1 MTRRVAE
8 TVRRKGARRALVI
21 ALMMTTA
28 CGVGLLPATGA
39 RAQESAGFDIAPG
52 ALAPALTRF
61 ARQSGLQLSYDPAV
75 VQGRSTAGV
84 QGALPLAQGLGRLL
98 QGSGLSWQFLDDRTV
113 TITSTAPA
121 AAGPGATEGIV
132 LDTVTLYGDRTTST
146 LSGSRASVAV
156 VDAET
161 LENPTTATIRAT
173 FNRMANVQGQ
183 DHADSGFSIRGI
195 SSEGFSPAGA
205 PLASLYIDGVQQTR
219 QSVRRGTR
227 GVFDTEQIEV
237 YRGPQSTLSGR
248 AAMAGAIYV
257 RTRDP
262 EFARSGAA
270 QLTYGENNH
279 RQFGLAFGD
288 ALSDT
293 LAYRVSAEWSKKD
306 SDLDYSGYEGHSLAD
321 DLTTDEYYTLRGK
334 ILWLPT
340 GSDDTRVILSYSH
353 SYDRPENRLIAGP
366 GWSPFAPGIRY
377 ADKRAA
383 LYSSAL
389 SPYGVAI
396 PAWTEV
402 RDNRLDNLGI
412 EVTHQISDAL
422 SLTAQ
427 TGFTRSKMTRP
438 GLNYG
443 DAGDPNQSYGEQ
455 VQKILSQELRLNY
468 DTEALAWV
476 AGVYMAKDQDHDW
489 LDSSPHPLL
498 GFASTRNRKTAR
510 NLALFGEASWEFAP
524 QWRLIAGARA
534 DYTDRSFYQY
544 AMFNGAV
551 TANNTGGT
559 DETVFLPKLGL
570 QYDFDNGQTVSL
582 IYQHGYRP
590 GGSGIRQ
597 SDGREYS
604 YDPEMAR
611 NLELTWRGTAMDDR
625 LKFAT
630 SLFWMRWKDQQVT
643 LMTDPANLLSRVT
656 GNAVKSESWGAE
668 FEATYAATDR
678 LNLFASLGWLHSEF
692 LDFNDAQWGDFS
704 GLPFPG
710 AANRSFALGFRWG
723 DQTGWFAAASAKYV
737 SQTLSRLEA
746 GTGRPNTLPSRST
759 VDAELG
765 YAWDEVRVT
774 AYATNLFDR
783 EAILYESGNH
793 AVAAINPARELGL
806 RLDYRF

>member
-1 MTRRVAE
+1 MRRCD
-8 TVRRKGARRALVI
+8 ARRERRCRTTGALLA
-21 ALMMTTA
+21 ALLATT
-28 CGVGLLPATGA
+28 GLGAWMLPASA
-39 RAQESAGFDIAPG
+39 ALAQESAAFDIPPG
-52 ALAPALTRF
+52 ALAPALANF

-75 VQGRSTAGV
+75 VQGRSTAGL
-84 QGALPLAQGLGRLL
+84 QGSVPPAQALDRLL
-98 QGSGLSWQFLDDRTV
+98 GGSGLSWQFLDANTV
-113 TITSTAPA
+113 TIAAAAPA
-121 AAGPGATEGIV
+121 AAGAGATEGIV
-132 LDTVTLYGDRTTST
+132 LDTVTLYGDRTTTT

-161 LENPTTATIRAT
+161 LENPTNPTIRST

-195 SSEGFSPAGA
+195 SSEGFSLAGA

-219 QSVRRGTR
+219 HSVRRGTR

-248 AAMAGAIYV
+248 AALAGAIYV
-257 RTRDP
+257 RTKDP

-270 QLTYGENNH
+270 QLTYGEDDH

-293 LAYRVSAEWSKKD
+293 LAYRVSAEWSKKGT
-306 SDLDYSGYEGHSLAD
+306 DLDYSGYEGHSLYD

-340 GSDDTRVILSYSH
+340 GSDATRVNLSYAH

-377 ADKRAA
+377 ADRRAA
-383 LYSSAL
+383 LYSSEL

-402 RDNRLDNLGI
+402 RDNKVDNLGI

-422 SLTAQ
+422 TLTAQ

-476 AGVYMAKDQDHDW
+476 AGVYMAREQDRNW
-489 LDSSPHPLL
+489 LDTSPHPLL
-498 GFASTRNRKTAR
+498 GFASTRNRTTTR
-510 NLALFGEASWEFAP
+510 NIALFGEASWEFAP
-524 QWRLIAGARA
+524 HWRLIAGARA

-544 AMFNGAV
+544 AQFNGTL
-551 TANNTGGT
+551 TANETGGT
-559 DETVFLPKLGL
+559 DETVLLPKLGL
-570 QYDFDNGQTVSL
+570 QYDFENGHSVSL

-604 YDPEMAR
+604 YDPETAR
-611 NLELTWRGTAMDDR
+611 NLELTWRGTAMEDR
-625 LKFAT
+625 LSFAT

-643 LMTDPANLLSRVT
+643 LMTEAGNLLSRVT
-656 GNAVKSESWGAE
+656 GNAAKSESWGAE
-668 FEATYAATDR
+668 LEATYAATDR

-746 GTGRPNTLPSRST
+746 GAGRPNTLPSRT
-759 VDAELG
+759 VVDAELG
-765 YAWDEVRVT
+765 YAWDQVRMT
-774 AYATNLFDR
+774 AYASNLFDE
-783 EAILYESGNH
+783 EAILYESGNQ
-793 AVAAINPARELGL
+793 AVAAIGPAREIGL